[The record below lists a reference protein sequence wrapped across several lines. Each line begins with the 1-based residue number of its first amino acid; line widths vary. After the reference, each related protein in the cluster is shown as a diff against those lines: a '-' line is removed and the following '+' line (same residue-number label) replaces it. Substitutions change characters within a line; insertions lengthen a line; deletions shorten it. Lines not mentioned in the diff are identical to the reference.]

1 MKEGIHPTYYPDAKV
16 VCACGNTWTTGS
28 TKKEIHTEVC
38 SKCHPF
44 FTGQQQ
50 RLIDIEGQ
58 VDRFYKK
65 LQARQDYVEVQKA
78 KEDSKTSPERPIAEL
93 ELGTRATD
101 TLVKAGIVKVGDVLN
116 KLNEG
121 EAALLAVEG
130 FGRKS
135 LIDLKKKLRQL
146 GYTLPKAAEE
156 VAV

>member
-16 VCACGNTWTTGS
+16 ICACGNTWTTGS

-65 LQARQDYVEVQKA
+65 LQARQDYVETKKA
-78 KEDSKTSPERPIAEL
+78 KEDSKISPERPIAEL
-93 ELGTRATD
+93 ELGTRTTEA
-101 TLVKAGIVKVGDVLN
+101 LAKAGIVKVGDVLN

-135 LIDLKKKLRQL
+135 MIDLKKKLRQF

>member
-16 VCACGNTWTTGS
+16 ICACGNTWITGS

-65 LQARQDYVEVQKA
+65 LQARQDYVETQKA
-78 KEDSKTSPERPIAEL
+78 KEDSKTSPDRPVAEL
-93 ELGTRATD
+93 ELGTRATEA
-101 TLVKAGIVKVGDVLN
+101 LSKAGIVKVGDVLN

-135 LIDLKKKLRQL
+135 MIDLKKKLRQF